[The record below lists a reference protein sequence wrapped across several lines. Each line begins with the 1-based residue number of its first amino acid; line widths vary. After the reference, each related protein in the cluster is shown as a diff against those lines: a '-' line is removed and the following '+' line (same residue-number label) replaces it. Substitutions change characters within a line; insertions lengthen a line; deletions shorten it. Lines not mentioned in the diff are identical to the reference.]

1 MACRASTRRDDA
13 RFVGSSGAR
22 GDSTMMNGWN
32 DFERSL
38 ALLDDMRR
46 QMDRLWDEFDGS
58 QRSTPLGTSWPRV
71 NVVDAGETLRVDAEV
86 PGLGEKDVQVSVQN
100 DVLTLE
106 GERRV
111 RAPEGFT
118 PHRQERASVRF
129 NRAVALP
136 CKVDLERITASMK
149 DGVLTIT
156 CHKAPESRPRQ
167 IAVKTV

>member
-1 MACRASTRRDDA
+1 ML
-13 RFVGSSGAR
+13 
-22 GDSTMMNGWN
+22 NGWN

-58 QRSTPLGTSWPRV
+58 QRSTPLGTNWPRV
-71 NVVDAGETLRVDAEV
+71 NVFDAGDVLRIEAEL
-86 PGLGEKDVQVSVQN
+86 PGLGEKDVQLSVHN
-100 DVLTLE
+100 DVLTLD

-118 PHRQERASVRF
+118 PHRQERASLRF
-129 NRAVALP
+129 HRSVVLP
-136 CKVDLERITASMK
+136 CKVDVERTTASMK
-149 DGVLTIT
+149 DGVLTVT
-156 CHKAPESRPRQ
+156 CQKAPESRPRQ